1 MPTCWIDIYSQGWN
15 PTVTL
20 SLKTTN
26 MASYE
31 PKVTGLSP
39 MTGPPGTKI
48 TVRGE
53 NLGQSSNDI
62 IKLTINGADCLPY
75 MEWKSPKKIVTRCT
89 KVLGSG
95 DIVVTTNSGGVGT
108 CDVQFN
114 CYEENVGPTD
124 ESAVWV
130 DEIDYQSTEKE
141 KMGNLPGALDEY
153 SFEISSSRFKPQL
166 YLLHNHANANLNDL
180 ENLKTTLQV
189 KLSNRNDPELMSNSS
204 SRAMLIK
211 SNLTVIMEC
220 LQILDRLSKVITTS
234 RDTSI
239 DNIVRSIKEG
249 LDKTH
254 DLFDPLLAQ
263 KDLVQSIESAMQVFR
278 QNETLFNLPS
288 VIETSKKN
296 KNYDTVVKEISDVAS
311 RLKTIDIDESL
322 IEKIERDVN
331 NKKNDL
337 RETIERQLRDC
348 CTSMQSSRN
357 VDEIKKLIT
366 HLNRLG
372 DTCNYDIWMALEQM
386 SDSLSSNMKERFQHF
401 LELSQK
407 QSKSPDQTLTSE
419 TIASHL
425 SKKEPPPVVEFVQ
438 AALKLFNNTFYD
450 ILALGQSYFDP
461 KDEFTCRENEEV
473 KQDRLSRFN
482 EHISR
487 AIQDLCDFL
496 REALIPDSPK
506 LNETSA
512 WPEIDART
520 YIEWLQHVLQS
531 VISCHIHLTKVSLP
545 TAAQPNLE
553 DLKELVHELRKRS
566 MEILFDDATRQVKNL
581 HSYEDWMIEVDD
593 RHGSIT
599 KLPMIFESNVKKAL
613 QFANE
618 TVFKVSQPDE
628 KSILKGHAVQASLKA
643 MSQSLINS
651 FIDSLDNALHSKDK
665 RPAESTHYL
674 LAISDHKKGL
684 YDEVDPNRLLIS
696 ICNCQ
701 YTRDHVLPRLKDEF
715 EKFELKMDNVFKS
728 CKEKYGDYIN
738 RISEKFCQQVVR
750 KFNDQTLDKQDLQ
763 IKLMTEH
770 SQIFLIAPPQVNNL
784 MTKIVN
790 RIQEE
795 EFVVAQL

>member
-1 MPTCWIDIYSQGWN
+1 MTSE
-15 PTVTL
+15 
-20 SLKTTN
+20 
-26 MASYE
+26 E

-75 MEWKSPKKIVTRCT
+75 LEWKSPKKIITRCA
-89 KVLGSG
+89 KILGSG

-114 CYEENVGPTD
+114 CYEDNVGPTD

-130 DEIDYQSTEKE
+130 DEIDFQTTEKE
-141 KMGNLPGALDEY
+141 KMGNIPGSMDEY

-166 YLLHNHANANLNDL
+166 YLLHNHADASLSDL
-180 ENLKTTLQV
+180 ETLKTALKV
-189 KLSNRNDPELMSNSS
+189 KLANRNDPELISNNS

-239 DNIVRSIKEG
+239 DNIVRSIKGG

-288 VIETSKKN
+288 VIESSKKN

-311 RLKTIDIDESL
+311 RLKTIDIDETL
-322 IEKIERDVN
+322 IEKIERDVT

-337 RETIERQLRDC
+337 RETIEKQLRDC
-348 CTSMQSSRN
+348 CTSTQSSRN
-357 VDEIKKLIT
+357 VEEIKKLIT

-372 DTCNYDIWMALEQM
+372 DNGCYDLWMALEQM
-386 SDSLSSNMKERFQHF
+386 SNSLSSNLREKFHHY
-401 LELSQK
+401 LALSQE
-407 QSKSPDQTLTSE
+407 QSK
-419 TIASHL
+419 IADKPCSDEVVAGH
-425 SKKEPPPVVEFVQ
+425 STKKEPPPVVEFVQ
-438 AALKLFNNTFYD
+438 EALKLFNNTFYD
-450 ILALGQSYFDP
+450 ILSLSQSYFEP
-461 KDEFTCRENEEV
+461 KDEFSCRESEEV
-473 KQDRLSRFN
+473 KQERLTRFN
-482 EHISR
+482 EHISK
-487 AIQDLCDFL
+487 AIQDLTDFL

-506 LNETSA
+506 LSETSA
-512 WPEIDART
+512 WPEIDARA

-531 VISCHIHLTKVSLP
+531 VISCYIHLTKVNLP
-545 TAAQPNLE
+545 SVAQPNIE

-593 RHGSIT
+593 LHGSVT
-599 KLPMIFESNVKKAL
+599 KLPMIFESNVKKTL

-628 KSILKGHAVQASLKA
+628 KSVLKGHAVQASLKA
-643 MSQSLINS
+643 LSQSLINS
-651 FIDSLDNALHSKDK
+651 FIDSLDNAVHSKDK

-674 LAISDHKKGL
+674 LAISDHKKSS

-696 ICNCQ
+696 LCNCQ
-701 YTRDHVLPRLKDEF
+701 YSRDHILPRLKDEF
-715 EKFELKMDNVFKS
+715 EKLELKMDNVFKS

-750 KFNDQTLDKQDLQ
+750 KFNENSIDKQELQ